1 MNSLYPRFLQ
11 SLIIVLLPVLLV
23 IGSVRLLNTD
33 EYLVFEYGKASFP
46 EDPFGFDRSQR
57 VAYAGVNFRYVREN
71 QPIDALAKLRLGD
84 QLIYNAREL
93 KHMQD
98 VQKTYQ
104 MTTRIWHFALGI
116 TLLAGLALARE
127 GETRPALLAALQAGG
142 LLTVAIIVV
151 VGILAV
157 AAWQFWFVTFHQVF
171 FDPGTWS
178 FNTSDTLIRLFPE
191 KFWFDSALTISGF
204 ILAGGLFLALTG
216 WWLKPKQPAVPAYRS

>member
-33 EYLVFEYGKASFP
+33 EYLAFEYGKASFP
-46 EDPFGFDRSQR
+46 ADPFGFDRSQR
-57 VAYAGVNFRYVREN
+57 LAYAGVNFRYVREN
-71 QPIDALAKLRLGD
+71 QPIDALAGLRLGD
-84 QLIYNAREL
+84 QPIYNAREL

-127 GETRPALLAALQAGG
+127 VETRSALLAALQAGG
-142 LLTVAIIVV
+142 LLA
-151 VGILAV
+151 VGLIAVTGVLALI
-157 AAWQFWFVTFHQVF
+157 AWRFWFVAFHQVF
-171 FDPGTWS
+171 FAPGTWS
-178 FNTSDTLIRLFPE
+178 FNNSDTLIRLFPE
-191 KFWFDSALTISGF
+191 KFWFDAALTISG
-204 ILAGGLFLALTG
+204 ISLAGGLSLALIG
-216 WWLKPKQPAVPAYRS
+216 WWLRPYQSSVPAH